1 MGACRSVI
9 ESLDLHTWKPVAFS
23 GSGSS
28 KQQEVEWMKE
38 CLLKTPS
45 FADLSDRRVEEL
57 LECMIDP
64 SKHSERSL
72 HAGEL
77 LCKIHDKSDCFWYV
91 RKGELSVFT
100 ADGKEVARKIKGEL
114 TGEVGMIQGVDRT
127 ATLKASRVTQ
137 VLRILKE
144 DYERISQK
152 QRVLEDS
159 LSYSSMMKTNLFTG
173 WDKRTV
179 FNVLDIMRGTVAEKR
194 MVLKSGTVKIIPA
207 REKTDE
213 ERFVKPNDVIMK
225 KGDKPHPFIPASSEG
240 KKKVPAKPA
249 TDFMYIVEKGS
260 CLAIVDDEPRVMNTN
275 TFLIPAGKF
284 FGEKALLNDTPRA
297 ATVVAGP
304 EGCTLLSI
312 NKDQFTKYFGKE
324 RARFELNIITLERST
339 QIAKAGKSLDVSVE
353 ERRSKT
359 NKRGSIR
366 LDDFDEKYEMIKS
379 VKVTKGA
386 PAPGSAAPTPAA
398 VNAAK
403 KHAAEEEE
411 GIGAVLFNPTK
422 WLDWVPPLTS
432 GGIAPP
438 PKPPAQ

>member
-1 MGACRSVI
+1 MGACLSVMD
-9 ESLDLHTWKPVAFS
+9 SLDMHTWKPVAFS

-28 KQQEVEWMKE
+28 RQQEVQWMQE

-72 HAGEL
+72 HVGEL

-91 RKGELSVFT
+91 RKGELSVIT

-152 QRVLEDS
+152 QKMLEESD
-159 LSYSSMMKTNLFTG
+159 SYSAMMKTNLFTG

-194 MVLKSGTVKIIPA
+194 IVQKSGTVKIIPA
-207 REKTDE
+207 REKTDK
-213 ERFVKPNDVIMK
+213 ERSVQAGDVIMK
-225 KGDKPHPFIPASSEG
+225 KGDKPHAFIPASGEG

-249 TDFMYIVEKGS
+249 TDFMYIIEKGS
-260 CLAIVDDEPRVMNTN
+260 CLAIVDDGPRVMFKN
-275 TFLIPAGKF
+275 TFPIPAGKF

-297 ATVVAGP
+297 ATVEAGP

-324 RARFELNIITLERST
+324 RARFELNIITLDRST
-339 QIAKAGKSLDVSVE
+339 QIAIAGGKSLDVSVE

-366 LDDFDEKYEMIKS
+366 LDDFDDQYEYMKS
-379 VKVTKGA
+379 VKLSKG
-386 PAPGSAAPTPAA
+386 PPGSAAPPPAA
-398 VNAAK
+398 DKTDK
-403 KHAAEEEE
+403 KATAEEEE
-411 GIGAVLFNPTK
+411 GDSIGAVLLNPTK
-422 WLDWVPPLTS
+422 WLDWLPT
-432 GGIAPP
+432 GGDAPA